1 MNRFTAPRA
10 RTLYAA
16 TAVLLVSAAG
26 AALRGQNVAAPPP
39 VAWPTPPLPEG
50 PILLQSAEVRDFR
63 VTVLSRTLEQPWS
76 LAFLPGG
83 EMLVT
88 ERPGR
93 IRIFRNGVLDP
104 GTRRRRPES
113 ARGRACRG

>member
-1 MNRFTAPRA
+1 MNPFTALRA
-10 RTLYAA
+10 RTIFAA
-16 TAVLLVSAAG
+16 TAVLLLSVAA

-63 VTVLSRTLEQPWS
+63 ATVLSRTLEQPWS
-76 LAFLPGG
+76 LAFLPSG

-88 ERPGR
+88 ERPGAV
-93 IRIFRNGVLDP
+93 IRLEPAGAS
-104 GTRRRRPES
+104 GTTATR
-113 ARGRACRG
+113 